1 MTQVAHDTQVTHD
14 DHAVDDHGPH
24 VVHETTTGISN
35 VKLAMWGFLASD
47 CLLFG
52 GLITVYFLYR
62 AKPQVGIV
70 PKDIYDIPFTSITSF
85 ILLMSSLTMVLALS
99 AINRGEVRNMRIWL
113 IATSLLGS
121 VFVGAQ
127 IYEFTS
133 FIREGVTLK
142 SNFASSAFFVL
153 TGFHGVHVFVGIV
166 ILLSVVVMSKRPG
179 FGVAKAENVEVAGLY
194 WHFVDV
200 VWILLFVL
208 VYLLPAPSAGL

>member
-1 MTQVAHDTQVTHD
+1 MSTTATATVTHEAD
-14 DHAVDDHGPH
+14 EHGH
-24 VVHETTTGISN
+24 GEHTTNTGVSN
-35 VKLAMWGFLASD
+35 LKLAMWGFLASD
-47 CLLFG
+47 VLLFG
-52 GLITVYFLYR
+52 ALITVYFMYR

-99 AINRGEVRNMRIWL
+99 AINRGEIRNMRIWL
-113 IATSLLGS
+113 VATSLLGS

-127 IYEFTS
+127 IYEFTV

-153 TGFHGVHVFVGIV
+153 TGFHGIHVFIGIV
-166 ILLSVVVMSKRPG
+166 ILLSILAMSFRPD
-179 FGVAKAENVEVAGLY
+179 FGKHKAESVEVGGLY